1 MRLVLLEMEIV
12 AWAVFRCR
20 IRRAESV
27 LHATVFLAR
36 FVFSAKNYLKI
47 D

>member
-1 MRLVLLEMEIV
+1 MGPCLDPE
-12 AWAVFRCR
+12 FGGP
-20 IRRAESV
+20 ESAKV
-27 LHATVFLAR
+27 ATVFLNTVAT